1 MAGTNFVSYANA
13 TELMAS
19 IAAKLKSQTGAYK
32 IRGTS
37 TFANLPSVLT
47 ESMNGYVYNVTD
59 AFTTDARFIEGAG
72 KKYPAGTDVVIIDNS
87 SYAAVTPVGSEN
99 PLTEGWYEI
108 VSGEYIATTD
118 TAVDPNKTYYAKTVD
133 MRYNVGVGFI
143 DVDGI
148 EAEIASV
155 RDMITDEFDATK
167 PYAVGD
173 VVIYQGVLY
182 KFTSPH
188 TAGAWAPA
196 EVTSTTV
203 ADLIAD
209 AEPDSLTTAQVNALI
224 ALLS

>member
-1 MAGTNFVSYANA
+1 MGTNFVSYSNA
-13 TELMAS
+13 TDLMSS
-19 IAAKLKSQTGAYK
+19 IAAKLKEQTGAYK

-37 TFANLPSVLT
+37 TFANLPAVLT

-87 SYAAVTPVGSEN
+87 SYSAVTPVGSEN
-99 PLTEGWYEI
+99 PSTEGWYEI
-108 VSGEYIATTD
+108 INGEYVLSTD
-118 TAVDPNKTYYAKTVD
+118 TTVDAQKTYYAKTVD

-143 DVDGI
+143 DVDGLTAKI
-148 EAEIASV
+148 QAVS
-155 RDMITDEFDATK
+155 DMITDEFDATQ
-167 PYAVGD
+167 PYNVGD
-173 VVIYQGVLY
+173 VVVYQGVLY
-182 KFTSPH
+182 KFTSSH

-196 EVTSTTV
+196 EVQSTTV

>member
-1 MAGTNFVSYANA
+1 MGTNFVSYSNA
-13 TELMAS
+13 TELMSS
-19 IAAKLKSQTGAYK
+19 IAAKIKSQTGAYK

-37 TFANLPSVLT
+37 TFANLPAVLT

-87 SYAAVTPVGSEN
+87 SYSAVTPVGNEN
-99 PLTEGWYEI
+99 PSNEGWYEI
-108 VSGEYIATTD
+108 INGEYTLSTD
-118 TAVDPNKTYYAKTVD
+118 TTVDAQKTYYAKTVD

-143 DVDGI
+143 DVDGLTAKI
-148 EAEIASV
+148 QSV
-155 RDMITDEFDATK
+155 SDMITDEFDATQ
-167 PYAVGD
+167 PYNIGD

-182 KFTSPH
+182 KFTSSH

-196 EVTSTTV
+196 EVQSTTV

-209 AEPDSLTTAQVNALI
+209 AEPDSLTTGQVNALI

>member
-1 MAGTNFVSYANA
+1 MGTNFVSYSNA

-19 IAAKLKSQTGAYK
+19 IASKLKEQTGAYK
-32 IRGTS
+32 IRGTCA
-37 TFANLPSVLT
+37 FANLPSVLT

-87 SYAAVTPVGSEN
+87 SFAAVTPVGGEN
-99 PLTEGWYEI
+99 PQNEGWYEI
-108 VSGEYIATTD
+108 VSGEYVLTTD
-118 TAVDPNKTYYAKTVD
+118 TTIDPQKTYYSKTVD

-143 DVDGI
+143 DVDGLTAKI
-148 EAEIASV
+148 QAVS
-155 RDMITDEFDATK
+155 DMITDEFDATQ
-167 PYAVGD
+167 PYNVGD
-173 VVIYQGVLY
+173 VVVYQGVLY